1 VLIARGSE
9 EGGGGEEAELQAGLA
24 ITKSCKALV
33 KEVTVLRKRASA
45 GTYAHAP
52 SALCLVSARRS
63 DVVLPLGS
71 S

>member
-1 VLIARGSE
+1 LYKLYKIFIARGSA

-45 GTYAHAP
+45 GTYAHARFG
-52 SALCLVSARRS
+52 ALSCECA
-63 DVVLPLGS
+63 PT
-71 S
+71 